1 MMYTNN
7 GYNQYREQSVLTA
20 GPGELVLM
28 LYDGC
33 LKQIRLARLAINENM
48 TAERNNSLQKAQE
61 IVSELINTL
70 DFEYELSDSLYA
82 LYDYFLNELI
92 TANVENNTNRLDSIE
107 SLLVELRDTWEQ
119 MVKQQKSG
127 SGSAASL

>member
-1 MMYTNN
+1 
-7 GYNQYREQSVLTA
+7 
-20 GPGELVLM
+20 M

-48 TAERNNSLQKAQE
+48 APERNNALQKAQE

-70 DFEYELSDSLYA
+70 DFDYELSDSLYA

-92 TANVENNTNRLDSIE
+92 TANVENSTNRLDSIE

>member
-48 TAERNNSLQKAQE
+48 AAERNNALQKAQE

-70 DFEYELSDSLYA
+70 DFDYELSDSLYA

-92 TANVENNTNRLDSIE
+92 TANVENSTNRLDSIE

>member
-1 MMYTNN
+1 MYTNN

-48 TAERNNSLQKAQE
+48 APERNNALQKAQE

-70 DFEYELSDSLYA
+70 DFDYELSDSLYA

-92 TANVENNTNRLDSIE
+92 TANVENSTNRLDSIE

>member
-48 TAERNNSLQKAQE
+48 APERNNALQKAQE

-70 DFEYELSDSLYA
+70 DFDFELSDSLYA

-92 TANVENNTNRLDSIE
+92 TANVENSTTRLDSIE

>member
-70 DFEYELSDSLYA
+70 DFDYELSDSLYA

-92 TANVENNTNRLDSIE
+92 TANVENSTNRLDSIE

>member
-48 TAERNNSLQKAQE
+48 APERNNALQKAQE

-92 TANVENNTNRLDSIE
+92 TANVENSTNRLDSIE

>member
-48 TAERNNSLQKAQE
+48 AAERNTALQKAQE

-70 DFEYELSDSLYA
+70 DFDFELSDSLHA

-92 TANVENNTNRLDSIE
+92 TANVENSTTRLDSIE

>member
-48 TAERNNSLQKAQE
+48 APERNNALQKAQE
-61 IVSELINTL
+61 IVSELINSL
-70 DFEYELSDSLYA
+70 DFDYELSDSLYA

-92 TANVENNTNRLDSIE
+92 TANVENSTNRLDSIE

>member
-48 TAERNNSLQKAQE
+48 AAGRNNALQKSQE
-61 IVSELINTL
+61 IVTELINTL
-70 DFEYELSDSLYA
+70 DFEYEVSDS
-82 LYDYFLNELI
+82 
-92 TANVENNTNRLDSIE
+92 RLCT
-107 SLLVELRDTWEQ
+107 L
-119 MVKQQKSG
+119 
-127 SGSAASL
+127 

>member
-48 TAERNNSLQKAQE
+48 APERNNALQKAQE

-70 DFEYELSDSLYA
+70 DFDYELSDSLYA

-92 TANVENNTNRLDSIE
+92 TANVENSTTRLDSIE

>member
-48 TAERNNSLQKAQE
+48 TAERNNALQKAQE

-70 DFEYELSDSLYA
+70 DFDYELSDSLYA

-92 TANVENNTNRLDSIE
+92 TANVENSTNRLDSIE

>member
-33 LKQIRLARLAINENM
+33 LKQVRLARLAINENM
-48 TAERNNSLQKAQE
+48 TAERNSALQKAQE

-70 DFEYELSDSLYA
+70 DFDYELSDSLYA

-92 TANVENNTNRLDSIE
+92 TANVENSTNRLDSIE

>member
-33 LKQIRLARLAINENM
+33 LKQVRLARLAINENM
-48 TAERNNSLQKAQE
+48 AAERNSALQKAQE

-70 DFEYELSDSLYA
+70 DFDFELSDSLYA

-92 TANVENNTNRLDSIE
+92 TANVENSTTRLDSIE

>member
-48 TAERNNSLQKAQE
+48 APERNNALQKAQE

-70 DFEYELSDSLYA
+70 DFDYELSDSLYA

-92 TANVENNTNRLDSIE
+92 TANVENSTNRLDSIE

>member
-28 LYDGC
+28 LYYGC

-48 TAERNNSLQKAQE
+48 APERNNALQKAQE

-70 DFEYELSDSLYA
+70 DFDYELSDSLYA

-92 TANVENNTNRLDSIE
+92 TANVENSTNRLDSIE